1 MEQET
6 ICYNYQTIPTK
17 FKSMLKQFFLF
28 YFKSMLKVETTSK
41 INLC

>member
-1 MEQET
+1 MGQET

-17 FKSMLKQFFLF
+17 FKSMLKQFKKKK
-28 YFKSMLKVETTSK
+28 KSMLKVETTSK